1 MSFLSNSGREAPDR
15 YRSYVE
21 QFHELF
27 NRHSVGFGKS
37 SNFNQLAPKLA
48 RDDNFRVDFS
58 MLARWVQQREDGH
71 LTLNQM
77 LTIVGIATAG
87 PNAANLKGS
96 SAAPVMVLLSSLG
109 GWSET
114 EMQHE
119 TTTSAAPVVSAPAV
133 SAPVAS
139 APVVSEPVIWEPVI
153 REPVISAPVAPVMS
167 APETVMSLGAATK
180 G

>member
-27 NRHSVGFGKS
+27 NRHSVGFGRA

-58 MLARWVQQREDGH
+58 MLAQWVQQREEGH

-77 LTIVGIATAG
+77 LTIIGIATAG
-87 PNAANLKGS
+87 PNAANLKSS
-96 SAAPVMVLLSSLG
+96 SAAPVMILLSGLG

-114 EMQHE
+114 EVQRQ
-119 TTTSAAPVVSAPAV
+119 TTTSAAPVVSAPVV
-133 SAPVAS
+133 SAPVMS
-139 APVVSEPVIWEPVI
+139 APVVSAPVMSEPVI
-153 REPVISAPVAPVMS
+153 REPVIREP
-167 APETVMSLGAATK
+167 
-180 G
+180 